1 MSRGAALAILLLPV
15 ALGWGGRS
23 VRAQGEDAPQIQ
35 RGVQY
40 LRGVAGTL
48 RAGEAALAALAM
60 IKAEVPANDPG
71 LTACLST
78 VDRRFAGTVFTPEL
92 GAGQVAA
99 GGPAIYEAA
108 VIALMYV
115 NLDPVTYRPRIEAV
129 ARYIMSG
136 QRPNGCWDYVGRTA
150 GDTSISQ
157 YAVLGLWECENG
169 GVRVPPQVW
178 DRAARWYLSS
188 QGSDGGW
195 NYHRDE
201 AHYRDTISMTA
212 AGVGSLLI
220 CQRQLAMA
228 RSAAQTINPLLT
240 PVGTDANAPGRYRP
254 ETPVAAM
261 NAGISRG
268 IAWISSRFNPSAKE
282 IMGQSA
288 YYGLYGIERL
298 GALGDRDTIGGVD
311 WFTRGREFIAA
322 TQRGDGGW
330 TDQHG
335 DAPNTSWAI
344 LFLTRS
350 TAKSLHRIEVKRLG
364 AGMLLGGRGLP
375 KDLSSL
381 TVASG
386 RVLARPMSG
395 AVEGM
400 LAVLE
405 DPRAENAD
413 GALAGLIARYET
425 EGPSV
430 LEPFIPRFRKL
441 LSDRDPGIRSA
452 AAWSLGRT
460 GRLDVAPDLIGAL
473 ADSDETVV
481 SQARA
486 GLQILSR
493 KIDGYGPPPGADE
506 EARRAAAVR
515 WMSWYREASRT
526 EGVATDP
533 TTTLPKPSAP

>member
-1 MSRGAALAILLLPV
+1 MSRGAILAILLLPI
-15 ALGWGGRS
+15 ALGSGGRS
-23 VRAQGEDAPQIQ
+23 ACAQGGDAPLIQ
-35 RGVQY
+35 RGVQF
-40 LRGVAGTL
+40 LRSASGGL

-71 LTACLST
+71 LNACLST

-92 GAGQVAA
+92 GAGQAAA

-108 VIALMYV
+108 VIALMYA
-115 NLDPVTYRPRIEAV
+115 NLDPVTYRSRIEAV
-129 ARYIMSG
+129 ARYIISG
-136 QRPNGCWDYVGRTA
+136 QRPNGCWDYLGRVA

-157 YAVLGLWECENG
+157 YAILGLWECENA

-178 DRAARWYLSS
+178 DRAARWYLST
-188 QGSDGGW
+188 QDAEGGW
-195 NYHRDE
+195 SYHRDE
-201 AHYRDTISMTA
+201 PHYRDTISMTA

-220 CQRQLAMA
+220 CQRQLALSRA
-228 RSAAQTINPLLT
+228 AAQTINPLLT
-240 PVGTDANAPGRYRP
+240 PIGTDANAPGRYRP
-254 ETPVAAM
+254 ETPVAAI

-268 IAWISSRFNPSAKE
+268 IVWISSRFNPNAKE
-282 IMGQSA
+282 IMGQST

-298 GALGDRDTIGGVD
+298 GALADRDTLGGVD

-322 TQRGDGGW
+322 SQRGDGGW

-425 EGPSV
+425 EGPAV
-430 LEPFIPRFRKL
+430 LHPFIPRFRKL
-441 LSDRDPGIRSA
+441 LRDRDPGIRST
-452 AAWSLGRT
+452 AAWALGRT
-460 GRLDVAPDLIGAL
+460 GRLDVAPDLIIAL
-473 ADSDETVV
+473 EDPDETVV
-481 SQARA
+481 NQARE

-493 KIDGYGPPPGADE
+493 KIDGYGPPPGANE
-506 EARRAAAVR
+506 EARRAAAER
-515 WMSWYREASRT
+515 WQAWYRDASVT
-526 EGVATDP
+526 EGAATETP
-533 TTTLPKPSAP
+533 TTVPKARVP

>member
-1 MSRGAALAILLLPV
+1 MSRGPVLVALLLPV
-15 ALGWGGRS
+15 VLACGGRS
-23 VRAQGEDAPQIQ
+23 ACAQEEDTPQIQ
-35 RGVQY
+35 RGVQF
-40 LRGVAGTL
+40 LRGRASGL
-48 RAGEAALAALAM
+48 SAGEAALAGLAM

-92 GAGQVAA
+92 GAGQNAA

-115 NLDPVTYRPRIEAV
+115 NLDPVAYRPRIEAV
-129 ARYIMSG
+129 ARYIISG
-136 QRPNGCWDYVGRTA
+136 QRANGCWDYLGRVA

-178 DRAARWYLSS
+178 DRAARWYLST
-188 QGSDGGW
+188 QDADGGW

-201 AHYRDTISMTA
+201 PHYRDTVSMTA

-220 CQRQLAMA
+220 CQRQLAMV
-228 RSAAQTINPLLT
+228 RAASQRANPLLT
-240 PVGTDANAPGRYRP
+240 PIGTDAGAPGRYRP
-254 ETPVAAM
+254 ETSVAAI
-261 NAGISRG
+261 NAGVSRG
-268 IAWISSRFNPSAKE
+268 IAWIASRFNPNAKE

-311 WFTRGREFIAA
+311 WFTRGREFIAT

-386 RVLARPMSG
+386 RVLARPMNG

-413 GALAGLIARYET
+413 GALAGLIARYDT

-430 LEPFIPRFRKL
+430 LHPFIPRFRKL

-452 AAWSLGRT
+452 AAWALGRT

-473 ADSDETVV
+473 ADPDETVV
-481 SQARA
+481 DQARE

-493 KIDGYGPPPGADE
+493 KIDGYGPPRGASEDV
-506 EARRAAAVR
+506 RRSAAEKWRA
-515 WMSWYREASRT
+515 WYRDAT
-526 EGVATDP
+526 AIEGDAAN
-533 TTTLPKPSAP
+533 TTPPKGAAP